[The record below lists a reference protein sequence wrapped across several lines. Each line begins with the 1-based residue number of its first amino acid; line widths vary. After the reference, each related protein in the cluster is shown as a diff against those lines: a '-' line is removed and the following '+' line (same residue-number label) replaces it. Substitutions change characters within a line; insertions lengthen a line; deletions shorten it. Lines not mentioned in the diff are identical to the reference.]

1 MARIEEIRQFM
12 QQLAPAELAAD
23 WDNVGVLVDCSVDI
37 TSILVSLDI
46 TEEVVVEAEMQ
57 GCQLIVSHHPVIFKP
72 LSRIGRRDVPF
83 RMIKKNISALCAHTN
98 LDAAQGGVND
108 ILCKLFEISGA
119 EPFGE
124 EGIGRI
130 GRVAPT
136 DVRHLAD
143 RCKDT
148 LDAGGVKLV
157 DTGKPITRLAVV
169 GGSGGSMVKEAA
181 AAGVKLLV
189 AEAVN
194 ASRNAHFT
202 AVQAERLDVQPF
214 SVDKQLSFRGGHDD
228 FLLVKAFD
236 ILHAGENQ
244 IAPTFQRQ
252 PVRGRGG

>member
-181 AAGVKLLV
+181 AAGADALLTGEASHHDALDARSLGMSLIVAGHYSTEIPIVPVLADKL
-189 AEAVN
+189 
-194 ASRNAHFT
+194 SRHFPDLRVLCSRRCKDPYT
-202 AVQAERLDVQPF
+202 YL
-214 SVDKQLSFRGGHDD
+214 
-228 FLLVKAFD
+228 
-236 ILHAGENQ
+236 
-244 IAPTFQRQ
+244 
-252 PVRGRGG
+252 